1 VGRNFYP
8 HTHTNGDP
16 HGDPDTHGRPGTPVR
31 STPHR
36 APPYLSEHCI
46 PVSSADTRRHLR
58 SANRHLGY
66 LPYRVSGSTLRPSG
80 VLSCWPGTL
89 SRTLSRIQRAAQIV
103 LGVYLKRTCSRD
115 RIIGLLV
122 HPAHYGPITIAIRA
136 RFEYDSTTI
145 RLRFGYNTLQHATR
159 FFVRS
164 HTRSYTR
171 ISGRRVLHVD

>member
-8 HTHTNGDP
+8 HTHTNADP
-16 HGDPDTHGRPGTPVR
+16 HMDPHTHGRPGKRSTPVR

-36 APPYLSEHCI
+36 APPYLSEHCF

-103 LGVYLKRTCSRD
+103 LGVCLKRTCSRD

-122 HPAHYGPITIAIRA
+122 HPAH
-136 RFEYDSTTI
+136 
-145 RLRFGYNTLQHATR
+145 
-159 FFVRS
+159 
-164 HTRSYTR
+164 
-171 ISGRRVLHVD
+171 